1 CAPPVAPSAAP
12 PGTMAAG
19 SPLAAS
25 PGQPSVGPVP
35 GEGVTMEE
43 FSQLLEILGKLFLL
57 VSKKGNPPQRP
68 GV

>member
-1 CAPPVAPSAAP
+1 AIVPGGAAD
-12 PGTMAAG
+12 GATGAG